1 MNKWWWVGVI
11 GVVIGLGVVA
21 YFSSSPA
28 RKAAPGEA
36 GQPTPG
42 QTPPPVIQE
51 EVSVEI
57 KGKLVEN
64 EPGTARVGYSVV
76 AEKETVLADLSEFAG
91 ASVAA
96 YLDKEVVVT
105 GPRLRRRL
113 YNPREQTWYETE
125 TRYMLVK
132 EIKFAP

>member
-1 MNKWWWVGVI
+1 MSKWWWLGLA
-11 GVVIGLGVVA
+11 GVVIVVMVVA
-21 YFSSSPA
+21 GWQVS
-28 RKAAPGEA
+28 
-36 GQPTPG
+36 PTPAPVL
-42 QTPPPVIQE
+42 TPPPVIQE
-51 EVSVEI
+51 EFSVEI

-76 AEKETVLADLSEFAG
+76 AENETVLADLSEFAS

-96 YLDKEVVVT
+96 YLNKEVVMT

-132 EIKFAP
+132 EIKLVP

>member
-1 MNKWWWVGVI
+1 MSKWWWVGLA
-11 GVVIGLGVVA
+11 GVVTLVVVA
-21 YFSSSPA
+21 VWQVSPT
-28 RKAAPGEA
+28 
-36 GQPTPG
+36 PTPG
-42 QTPPPVIQE
+42 QTPPPVVQE

-76 AEKETVLADLSEFAG
+76 AESETVLADLSELAS

-96 YLDKEVVVT
+96 YLNKEVVVT

-132 EIKFAP
+132 QIELAP